1 MAEYDFDA
9 IRHKLSKYIDES
21 RMTHTLGVMYTA
33 AALAMHYRGRAA
45 MSGDDCRPPS

>member
-21 RMTHTLGVMYTA
+21 RMTHTQ
-33 AALAMHYRGRAA
+33 ALCIRRLHLQCIMHLRAQRT
-45 MSGDDCRPPS
+45 SCYVRR